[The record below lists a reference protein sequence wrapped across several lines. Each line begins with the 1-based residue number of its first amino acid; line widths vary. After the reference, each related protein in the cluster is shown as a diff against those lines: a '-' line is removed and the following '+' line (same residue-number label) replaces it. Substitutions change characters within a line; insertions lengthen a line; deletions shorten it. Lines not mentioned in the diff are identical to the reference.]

1 MERKY
6 KVVLTIAGSDS
17 SGGAGIQADIKAIS
31 ALDAYAASVI
41 TAITAQNTE
50 GVYGIHPVPADMVS
64 AQLEAVFTDLSPDSV
79 KIGMVNTPEEA
90 QAIAST
96 LEKYRPRHVVFDP
109 VMVSTSGC
117 GLMADGAM
125 KSIVETLFPLSGLVT
140 PNLQECGALTGKQVS
155 GLGEMEQAARTL
167 CSRYGCSVL
176 VKGGHSEGDE
186 MTDVLYNNGR
196 AVLFHG
202 KRIDTPNTHGTGCTL
217 SSAIATFLAKGFSME
232 DSVQYAK
239 DYVTLSIAAGKELGI
254 GHGHGPL
261 WHQAKGTGLRDAQ
274 QRVDRWIRQ
283 YGVRYFNELTN
294 MAVLTEE
301 VGELA
306 RVMARK
312 YGEQSFKP
320 GENQDPSE
328 EMADIL
334 WVLACLANQTGTDLS
349 EALER
354 SFAKKT
360 ARDSERHRN
369 NPKINDF
376 RND

>member
-1 MERKY
+1 MTRKY
-6 KVVLTIAGSDS
+6 PIVLTIAGSDS
-17 SGGAGIQADIKAIS
+17 SGGAGIQADIKTVS

-50 GVYGIHPVPADMVS
+50 GVYGIHPVPAGMVS
-64 AQLEAVFTDLSPDSV
+64 AQLETVFCDLAPDAV

-90 QAIAST
+90 RAIAAS
-96 LEKYRPRHVVFDP
+96 LEKHRPPHVVFDP

-117 GLMADGAM
+117 GLMAEGAM
-125 KSIVETLFPLSGLVT
+125 EQIVGTLFPKAGLIT
-140 PNLQECGALTGKQVS
+140 PNLQECSTLTGKTVA
-155 GLGEMEQAARTL
+155 GIKEMEQAAESL
-167 CSRYGCSVL
+167 GERYRCSVL

-196 AVLFHG
+196 TVLFHG
-202 KRIDTPNTHGTGCTL
+202 KKIDTPNTHGTGCTL
-217 SSAIATFLAKGFSME
+217 SSAIATFLAKGFCME

-239 DYVTLSIAAGKELGI
+239 DYVTLSIIAGKDMAI

-261 WHQAKGTGLRDAQ
+261 WHQTKGIGLRDAQ
-274 QRVDRWIRQ
+274 QRIDRWIKQ

-320 GENQDPSE
+320 GENQNPSE
-328 EMADIL
+328 EMADVF

-369 NPKINDF
+369 NIKLN
-376 RND
+376 RQ

>member
-1 MERKY
+1 MNAHPI
-6 KVVLTIAGSDS
+6 VLTIAGSDS

-50 GVYGIHPVPADMVS
+50 GVFGIHPVPAEMVS
-64 AQLEAVFTDLSPDSV
+64 AQLEAVFSDLAPEAV

-90 QAIAST
+90 SAISEA
-96 LEKYRPRHVVFDP
+96 LEKYRPAHVVFDP

-125 KSIVETLFPLSGLVT
+125 NGIVETLFPKARLIT
-140 PNLQECGALTGKQVS
+140 PNLQECSALIGRNVS
-155 GLGEMEQAARTL
+155 GIEEMKEAAKL
-167 CSRYGCSVL
+167 LNGKYGCSVL
-176 VKGGHSEGDE
+176 VKGGHSDGDE
-186 MTDVLYNNGR
+186 MTDVLYDSGQTTM
-196 AVLFHG
+196 FSG
-202 KRIDTPNTHGTGCTL
+202 KKIDTPNTHGTGCTL
-217 SSAIATFLAKGFSME
+217 SSAIATYLAKGFSME

-239 DYVTLSIAAGKELGI
+239 DYVTLSITAGKDMSI

-261 WHQAKGTGLRDAQ
+261 WHQAKGIGLREAQ
-274 QRVDRWIRQ
+274 QRIDRWISR

-306 RVMARK
+306 RIMARK

-320 GENQDPSE
+320 GENRDPSE
-328 EMADIL
+328 EMADVL

-369 NPKINDF
+369 NIKLK
-376 RND
+376 

>member
-1 MERKY
+1 MTRKY
-6 KVVLTIAGSDS
+6 PIVLTIAGSDS
-17 SGGAGIQADIKAIS
+17 SGGAGIQADIKTVS

-50 GVYGIHPVPADMVS
+50 GVYGIHPVPASMVS
-64 AQLEAVFTDLSPDSV
+64 AQLEAVFCDLAPDAV

-90 QAIAST
+90 RAIAAS
-96 LEKYRPRHVVFDP
+96 LEKHRPPHVVFDP

-117 GLMADGAM
+117 GLMAEGAM
-125 KSIVETLFPLSGLVT
+125 EQIVGTLFPKAGLIT
-140 PNLQECGALTGKQVS
+140 PNLQECSTLTGKTVA
-155 GLGEMEQAARTL
+155 GIKEMEQAAESL
-167 CSRYGCSVL
+167 GERYRCSVL

-196 AVLFHG
+196 TVLFHG
-202 KRIDTPNTHGTGCTL
+202 KKIDTPNTHGTGCTL
-217 SSAIATFLAKGFSME
+217 SSAIATFLAKGFCME

-239 DYVTLSIAAGKELGI
+239 DYVTLSIIAGKDMAI

-261 WHQAKGTGLRDAQ
+261 WHQTKGIGLRDAQ
-274 QRVDRWIRQ
+274 QRIDRWIKQ

-328 EMADIL
+328 EMADVF

-349 EALER
+349 EALKR

-369 NPKINDF
+369 NIKLN
-376 RND
+376 RQ

>member
-1 MERKY
+1 MTRKY
-6 KVVLTIAGSDS
+6 PIVLTIAGSDS
-17 SGGAGIQADIKAIS
+17 SGGAGIQADIKTVS

-50 GVYGIHPVPADMVS
+50 GVYGIHPVPAGMVS
-64 AQLEAVFTDLSPDSV
+64 AQLEAVFCDLAPDAV

-90 QAIAST
+90 RAIAAS
-96 LEKYRPRHVVFDP
+96 LEKHRPPHVVFDP

-117 GLMADGAM
+117 GLMAEGAM
-125 KSIVETLFPLSGLVT
+125 EQIVGTLFPKAGLIT
-140 PNLQECGALTGKQVS
+140 PNLQECSTLTGKTVA
-155 GLGEMEQAARTL
+155 GIKEMEQAAESL
-167 CSRYGCSVL
+167 GERYRCSVL

-196 AVLFHG
+196 TVLFHG
-202 KRIDTPNTHGTGCTL
+202 KKIDTPNTHGTGCTL
-217 SSAIATFLAKGFSME
+217 SSAIATFLAKGFCME

-239 DYVTLSIAAGKELGI
+239 DYVTLSIIAGKDMAI

-261 WHQAKGTGLRDAQ
+261 WHQTKGIGLRDAQ
-274 QRVDRWIRQ
+274 QRIDRWIKQ

-328 EMADIL
+328 EMADVF

-369 NPKINDF
+369 NIKLN
-376 RND
+376 RQ

>member
-1 MERKY
+1 MTRKY
-6 KVVLTIAGSDS
+6 PIVLTIAGSDS
-17 SGGAGIQADIKAIS
+17 SGGAGIQADIKTVS

-50 GVYGIHPVPADMVS
+50 GVYGIHPVPASMVS
-64 AQLEAVFTDLSPDSV
+64 AQLEAVFCDLAPDAV

-90 QAIAST
+90 RAIAAS
-96 LEKYRPRHVVFDP
+96 LEKHRPPHVVFDP

-117 GLMADGAM
+117 GLMAEGAM
-125 KSIVETLFPLSGLVT
+125 EQIVGTLFPKAGLIT
-140 PNLQECGALTGKQVS
+140 PNLQECSTLTGKTVA
-155 GLGEMEQAARTL
+155 GIKEMEQAAESL
-167 CSRYGCSVL
+167 GERYGCSVL
-176 VKGGHSEGDE
+176 VKGGHSEGDG

-196 AVLFHG
+196 TVLFHG
-202 KRIDTPNTHGTGCTL
+202 KKIDTPNTHGTGCTL
-217 SSAIATFLAKGFSME
+217 SSAIATFLAKGFCME
-232 DSVQYAK
+232 NSVQYAK
-239 DYVTLSIAAGKELGI
+239 DYVTLSIIAGKDMAI

-261 WHQAKGTGLRDAQ
+261 WHQAKGIGLRDAQ
-274 QRVDRWIRQ
+274 QRIDRWIKQ

-328 EMADIL
+328 EMADVF

-369 NPKINDF
+369 NIKLN
-376 RND
+376 RQ

>member
-1 MERKY
+1 MERKHP
-6 KVVLTIAGSDS
+6 VVLTIAGSDS
-17 SGGAGIQADIKAIS
+17 SGGAGIQADIKTIS
-31 ALDAYAASVI
+31 ALDAYAASAI

-50 GVYGIHPVPADMVS
+50 GVYGIHPLPAEMVS
-64 AQLEAVFTDLSPDSV
+64 AQLEAVFSDLSPDAV
-79 KIGMVNTPEEA
+79 KIGMVNTQQEA
-90 QAIAST
+90 QAIASA
-96 LEKYRPRHVVFDP
+96 LEKYRPRHIVFDP

-125 KSIVETLFPLSGLVT
+125 ESIVETLFPLSGLVT
-140 PNLQECGALTGKQVS
+140 PNLQECGALVGKQVS
-155 GLGEMEQAARTL
+155 GIGEMEQAARML
-167 CSRYGCSVL
+167 NGRYGCSVL

-186 MTDVLYNNGR
+186 MTDVLYGQGR
-196 AVLFHG
+196 LAVFSA
-202 KRIDTPNTHGTGCTL
+202 KKTDTPNTHGTGCTL
-217 SSAIATFLAKGFSME
+217 SSAIATFLAKGYSME

-239 DYVTLSIAAGKELGI
+239 DYVTLSIIAGKDMAI

-261 WHQAKGTGLRDAQ
+261 WHQAKGTGLREAQ
-274 QRVDRWIRQ
+274 QRIDRWIRS

-294 MAVLTEE
+294 MALLTEE

-306 RVMARK
+306 RVMARR
-312 YGEQSFKP
+312 YGEQSFKH
-320 GENQDPSE
+320 GESRDPSE
-328 EMADIL
+328 EMADVL

-369 NPKINDF
+369 NIKLN
-376 RND
+376 RQ